1 MLSEQFRWF
10 PFNEHKG
17 WTVLIAVAAAGLFML
32 MLLGWF
38 ATSLVLRRRFQFSRA
53 PDVSG
58 PVPQGNGPGDH
69 VDDVAKPWPF
79 GWPPYLGVK
88 LRMRVNPRRNSY
100 PDNAGHW

>member
-1 MLSEQFRWF
+1 MSMNQDS
-10 PFNEHKG
+10 PVPQTDIPPG
-17 WTVLIAVAAAGLFML
+17 
-32 MLLGWF
+32 
-38 ATSLVLRRRFQFSRA
+38 FQFGRA

-58 PVPQGNGPGDH
+58 SVPQGNGPGDP
-69 VDDVAKPWPF
+69 VDDVVKPWPF